1 MADKGF
7 IIVEGAT
14 AYCSSSVANNAK
26 GTAVPMEVKSQKKK
40 LGKNKYFAQSKP
52 VATYLDD
59 KAESFGGGNGF
70 GNCKGSDGKPYPCK
84 AKCSLK
90 YKDYYENVEFNK
102 SMKVLLDVS
111 TATCPGYGVP
121 GTVAFA
127 TTGQANNVSQIDVK
141 EADEFS
147 VANTSPQ
154 WETSGTSSATTSVN
168 SIAMTLPIPVAR
180 PAGTY
185 YYVKLPSNPLT
196 SFFNPLSTDN
206 LTLTAQFKGDATK
219 IIWAIFKGEDTKDK
233 VKTFIGLGSV
243 FNQSLSKIFD
253 NLSEGKYRIE
263 AYGKKAGDKNCAIII
278 EVVKDFV
285 KKIVV
290 PGDSTLVNI
299 PFPVSVEYK
308 LTSQAD
314 KMKMLNGNAFMPL
327 TTMAKW
333 RIKQG
338 TTVLHNSDSGIAS
351 PHLVAVG
358 SLGGTASLIF
368 KNAGKYTLEA
378 FTDPNDPKP
387 ESVEIKIEN
396 TLSVMG
402 VSGEPGLL
410 RSGDML
416 KIQASKFNV
425 AYLPAAGKTVHWY
438 LKREGSG
445 RITAFES
452 SSSFKTALINKKAD
466 AFLSQDAQLSSGQYI
481 GKYIMEAYAS
491 PLGSTKQ
498 PAFTGS
504 DTFHFEIINNVID
517 KFTLPAGNIPKGTK
531 VKYTGTARIA
541 TLAGNE
547 AIKVEV
553 PQNVT
558 DNGDGTL
565 TFNELGEYT
574 ISAYLTGSNTDN
586 KKIETKIKVSQ
597 PTVKRALW
605 AYGTGVKRTETGFG
619 EETYGFVEIDGLQNQ
634 ALKVKIWVKGEGDD
648 FYKQKEKFMLEE
660 KSVTLDSQ
668 GKASFMINATE
679 DYKKKLAEAIPKT
692 TENPTPSYRLVFTI
706 ELQSGTTT
714 DVVLPANISI
724 EGTRPVVID
733 ATTTY
738 LEVLDSNEE
747 LVITSEQKI
756 VSIMFSSEDGKGI
769 QREQTFYGKTHKI
782 WVHTVNMTEEILKID
797 VFKEVP
803 KEGLNERDH
812 IVYTHESKET
822 YKEEKTGKDGLLEV
836 SFTAKEEWKT
846 PPKNFDY
853 YIAQVSRQLKDPADP
868 NKKIWKAEKMQ
879 VTLNDS
885 LPASL
890 VRTEDMEKLG
900 IKAYKQDGTPFTQE
914 EMLELRKQ
922 FIFYE
927 AGCLKVSQKAT
938 PEAIDNE
945 VMPVVVEMAE
955 VKREGGECQRCKA
968 KITLAELQQTFF
980 NGNKSLIEK
989 CLPYINEYFEKFKI
1003 NTCKLKAHF
1012 FAQVRTETDLV
1023 TLTESLKY
1031 KYETLFSSDLGYY
1044 KGNDER
1050 CKRDALND
1058 REIGI
1063 NAYGTKN
1070 NNRPNTDDGF
1080 VLRGRGF
1087 IMVTGRINY
1096 KNFQIFFNN
1105 NREALNLPKLK
1116 FVTLDNDFT
1125 DEHPELLA
1133 EEKYAVLSGI
1143 GFWITRNLSNIVNT
1157 GTDELKIINSLIDII
1172 NSRTNSRDKRRA
1184 SYQGGKY
1191 TFKSKEYTYEKGTKQ
1206 IYKVDECGK
1215 NNTSTSLNLEN
1226 SDLKIK
1232 EGIEWLLTKA
1242 ISQDDVANG
1251 TDYTVPYVNDESRV
1265 SASGENSMDCSE
1277 LVCRYFAKIEWCSK
1291 GWAGNTA
1298 VLYDFG
1304 EDYKEYLVKHDSLD
1318 YKPKIGDIFLWKNL
1332 NGGMGHTGVVIDYD
1346 EENDVVTTVEA
1357 ISSKE
1362 QPYGLNKSISMKG
1375 VTKLQ
1380 WKRDAKHLISHPL
1393 TKKNKSGGTDDL
1405 SSCRFYTPLFHHSK
1419 VDKIFKWT
1427 KSSYEFEI
1435 KKK

>member
-168 SIAMTLPIPVAR
+168 SIAMTLPIPVAK

-196 SFFNPLSTDN
+196 SFFNPLSSDN

-338 TTVLHNSDSGIAS
+338 TTILHNSDSGIAS

-452 SSSFKTALINKKAD
+452 SSSFKTAVINKKAD
-466 AFLSQDAQLSSGQYI
+466 AFLSQDAHLSSGQYI

-648 FYKQKEKFMLEE
+648 FYKQKEQFMLEE

-668 GKASFMINATE
+668 GKASFMINTTE
-679 DYKKKLAEAIPKT
+679 DYKKKLAETIPKT
-692 TENPTPSYRLVFTI
+692 TENPTPTYRLVFTI
-706 ELQSGTTT
+706 ELQSGTAT

-756 VSIMFSSEDGKGI
+756 VSIMFSSEDGKSI

-955 VKREGGECQRCKA
+955 VKREGGGCPRCNAPITADQLKEIFPNADPTVLAQVAAAYTKYMKEIGMNSCWNKAHLFAQARVETGTSLHLKEGENFNWYWEKLPTTFAAFKTTEGRENAKLWGRPVETPAIPGVTQENQKNIANWAYSPTSDKGKEIGNTQEGDGWNFRGKGLIQLTGRKAYAYANTYTKKEGADIIIDPDLVLTNIAVSVISSMAFFKWKGINTIVNGSKDTLPVSKKVGKMVATKDEDGKASDNYKEKQKAFDDYTSKTFKTSECEWGKA
-968 KITLAELQQTFF
+968 VDINLAGRSPWMENAIAEAKTYGGKDESTIDSRIKTYHKDGGGTDAGSGTAWCASFVCWCIEQKNLPSPHSAGSRMFLDSP
-980 NGNKSLIEK
+980 KAEK
-989 CLPYINEYFEKFKI
+989 CEVFFGAVAIFSDCNSTGSKIETSGHATFVFGKLPGTDVYACLGGNQSD
-1003 NTCKLKAHF
+1003 KLKMSSYNCSGSVF
-1012 FAQVRTETDLV
+1012 VSWTEKNGTV
-1023 TLTESLKY
+1023 HY
-1031 KYETLFSSDLGYY
+1031 KIFRGFYKPKGYVI
-1044 KGNDER
+1044 KDID
-1050 CKRDALND
+1050 KL
-1058 REIGI
+1058 
-1063 NAYGTKN
+1063 N
-1070 NNRPNTDDGF
+1070 NND
-1080 VLRGRGF
+1080 
-1087 IMVTGRINY
+1087 NY
-1096 KNFQIFFNN
+1096 SSADEASKK
-1105 NREALNLPKLK
+1105 ALNLDIKSD
-1116 FVTLDNDFT
+1116 DNG
-1125 DEHPELLA
+1125 E
-1133 EEKYAVLSGI
+1133 S
-1143 GFWITRNLSNIVNT
+1143 
-1157 GTDELKIINSLIDII
+1157 
-1172 NSRTNSRDKRRA
+1172 
-1184 SYQGGKY
+1184 
-1191 TFKSKEYTYEKGTKQ
+1191 
-1206 IYKVDECGK
+1206 
-1215 NNTSTSLNLEN
+1215 ST
-1226 SDLKIK
+1226 
-1232 EGIEWLLTKA
+1232 
-1242 ISQDDVANG
+1242 
-1251 TDYTVPYVNDESRV
+1251 
-1265 SASGENSMDCSE
+1265 
-1277 LVCRYFAKIEWCSK
+1277 
-1291 GWAGNTA
+1291 
-1298 VLYDFG
+1298 
-1304 EDYKEYLVKHDSLD
+1304 
-1318 YKPKIGDIFLWKNL
+1318 
-1332 NGGMGHTGVVIDYD
+1332 
-1346 EENDVVTTVEA
+1346 
-1357 ISSKE
+1357 
-1362 QPYGLNKSISMKG
+1362 
-1375 VTKLQ
+1375 
-1380 WKRDAKHLISHPL
+1380 
-1393 TKKNKSGGTDDL
+1393 
-1405 SSCRFYTPLFHHSK
+1405 
-1419 VDKIFKWT
+1419 
-1427 KSSYEFEI
+1427 
-1435 KKK
+1435 